1 MKNTREISIFK
12 ERILQVLD
20 IKNISKYEFYQKTG
34 ISNGILS
41 QNNGLS
47 EDNLMR
53 FLSYFTD
60 ISAEWFT
67 RGNGEIFLKNTESS
81 IKFDEKNS
89 DSVVITLLKRNEEL
103 ARENGRLQA
112 ENNELKKELA
122 RAETKMAASA
132 KTAAG

>member
-122 RAETKMAASA
+122 QAETKMDASA

>member
-1 MKNTREISIFK
+1 
-12 ERILQVLD
+12 
-20 IKNISKYEFYQKTG
+20 
-34 ISNGILS
+34 
-41 QNNGLS
+41 
-47 EDNLMR
+47 MR

-122 RAETKMAASA
+122 QAETKMAASA

>member
-112 ENNELKKELA
+112 ENYELKKELA
-122 RAETKMAASA
+122 QAETKMAASA

>member
-132 KTAAG
+132 KNAAG